1 MKPIAVFVVVAVA
14 GPEPKKVSDADKTP
28 AKPSKAELKKTIKEH
43 VAEALDEVKIHD
55 VLFSDFV
62 VQF

>member
-28 AKPSKAELKKTIKEH
+28 AKPSKAELKKSK
-43 VAEALDEVKIHD
+43 VKAPPPMHD
-55 VLFSDFV
+55 PN
-62 VQF
+62 